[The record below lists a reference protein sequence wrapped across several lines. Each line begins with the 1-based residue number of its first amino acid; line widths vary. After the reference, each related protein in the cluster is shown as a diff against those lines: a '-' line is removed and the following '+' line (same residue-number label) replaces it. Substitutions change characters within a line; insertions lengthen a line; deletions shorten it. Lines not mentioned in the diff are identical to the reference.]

1 MNGRL
6 VPTRRGA
13 EVHVLEWGDASA
25 EPLVFLHGVMGLLE
39 DYRFLEFLSERWHVF
54 APELPGY
61 GASRGEELLED
72 MLDFTLHGWDV
83 VDALEVHKP
92 IIVGHSLGGMIAAE
106 MACVAP
112 TQLDQLVLLD
122 PFGIWVDDQPV
133 PDLFA
138 LLPFEFGDL
147 LFHEPS
153 TAERL
158 LPGVTDLADE
168 DSLRHFAI
176 DIAR

>member
-72 MLDFTLHGWDV
+72 MLDFALHGWDV
-83 VDALEVHKP
+83 VDALGLTEVVV
-92 IIVGHSLGGMIAAE
+92 VGHSMGGMIAAE
-106 MACVAP
+106 MAAVCPSRIRALVLVAP
-112 TQLDQLVLLD
+112 NGLWLDD
-122 PFGIWVDDQPV
+122 KPV
-133 PDLFA
+133 VDLFS
-138 LLPFEFGDL
+138 LLPFQFAEV
-147 LFHEPS
+147 LF
-153 TAERL
+153 
-158 LPGVTDLADE
+158 
-168 DSLRHFAI
+168 
-176 DIAR
+176 